1 VAKAFV
7 RISKSQ
13 DIISVATTNPAPSIT
28 TARYSAAQ
36 PQTAEA
42 RMDCRTPGAAI
53 VYRYQSAVTNVTGRN
68 WGDINN
74 PDNNDVPGAPFDSLT
89 TGNPDE
95 NALGNPRTGTPITG
109 TPTDAST
116 PANSANQYGGK
127 ITLPIG
133 NVATYQGY
141 QWLVRAVG
149 RTGTG
154 TNNDPY
160 AYSVYSSEE
169 IAYRTVLTYQ
179 INNMGNTGNYGSR
192 LNEGEQVWI
201 RGGDAIG
208 SSTVPGYPL
217 TWADE
222 WGSLS
227 GKRAGIKLLTK
238 TTDGNL
244 YNATWKWVSWEI
256 NVPAYFDVIRGINAS
271 NTANDA
277 AVAWQYGPTQWS
289 YQRDGWT
296 SYKDQYP
303 MFPGK
308 HRWLYVNAAQ
318 SFGPKGSVNFS
329 TTWAQRQTFT
339 ETKGWG
345 DPTTANT
352 ANPTP
357 Q

>member
-28 TARYSAAQ
+28 TARYSAEQ

-53 VYRYQSAVTNVTGRN
+53 VYRYQSAVTNVTARN
-68 WGDINN
+68 WGGTNNNPPQNGDTATPGDPHDINT
-74 PDNNDVPGAPFDSLT
+74 PVL
-89 TGNPDE
+89 DE
-95 NALGNPRTGTPITG
+95 NALGNPRTGTLITG
-109 TPTDAST
+109 MPTDAST
-116 PANSANQYGGK
+116 PANSANQYGGE

-133 NVATYQGY
+133 TVADYQGY

-149 RTGTG
+149 RTGTA
-154 TNNDPY
+154 NNY
-160 AYSVYSSEE
+160 VYSVYSSEE

-179 INNMGNTGNYGSR
+179 INNMGNTGDYGSR

-217 TWADE
+217 TWADD

-238 TTDGNL
+238 TSAAGDNL

-256 NVPAYFDVIRGINAS
+256 NVPAYFDVIRGRNVS

-277 AVAWQYGPTQWS
+277 AVTWQYGPREWS

-296 SYKDQYP
+296 SYKSQYP

-308 HRWLYVNAAQ
+308 HRWLYVNAAL
-318 SFGPKGSVNFS
+318 SFDGKGSVNFS

-339 ETKGWG
+339 ATSGWNN
-345 DPTTANT
+345 PNT
-352 ANPTP
+352 GNAAP